1 AGKFYLNIK
10 MMNNP
15 IVKQITL
22 EFIYSDKWA
31 SDLIKTISA
40 DS

>member
-1 AGKFYLNIK
+1 

-22 EFIYSDKWA
+22 EFIYSDEWA

-40 DS
+40 E